1 MDNPCTAVI
10 IEPRCHAALSYVI
23 DNVASNLPS
32 WQILIIHG
40 TKNAEFV
47 AAIIEASPFHQRMTA
62 KQYPFDNLSMHDYN
76 ALCVSQP
83 LFEDIPTETFL
94 IFQTDSMI
102 ISANR
107 EKLNQFLQY
116 DYVGAPWDSPPGVG
130 NGGFSLRKKSV
141 FQSIIRQENYPLNVN
156 EDRHFSHYTTNKPS
170 DNAAQEFSIETIFH
184 EAPFA
189 CHAPWKWMNPSDIA
203 RVFELYPAVKE
214 LHSMQHHTPPVTKP
228 SSYVVIRQHMLL
240 AEEIERIGSPMSIIL
255 RLYANLCD
263 SAACLTSQGSVSIAY
278 GLQKSL
284 APKKMWISG
293 SGRGPLDVFSLTI
306 SSTMP
311 ERPDLVLM
319 ENPEIAH
326 DLMIWFQRAVKYII
340 IICNQRVFTK
350 IFRIHTQI
358 TNWRCA
364 QNYQYHDARLFIM
377 ERC

>member
-1 MDNPCTAVI
+1 
-10 IEPRCHAALSYVI
+10 
-23 DNVASNLPS
+23 
-32 WQILIIHG
+32 
-40 TKNAEFV
+40 
-47 AAIIEASPFHQRMTA
+47 
-62 KQYPFDNLSMHDYN
+62 MHDYN

-284 APKKMWISG
+284 APKKSG
-293 SGRGPLDVFSLTI
+293 
-306 SSTMP
+306 
-311 ERPDLVLM
+311 LV
-319 ENPEIAH
+319 
-326 DLMIWFQRAVKYII
+326 AV
-340 IICNQRVFTK
+340 
-350 IFRIHTQI
+350 
-358 TNWRCA
+358 
-364 QNYQYHDARLFIM
+364 DAAP
-377 ERC
+377 